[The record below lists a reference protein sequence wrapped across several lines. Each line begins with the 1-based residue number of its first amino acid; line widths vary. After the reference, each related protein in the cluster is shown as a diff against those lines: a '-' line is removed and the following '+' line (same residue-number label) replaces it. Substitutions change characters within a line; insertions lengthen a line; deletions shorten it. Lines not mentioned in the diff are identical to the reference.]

1 MTPAPLSG
9 PDARPAARRLAAAVA
24 TAALLWFL
32 MFSPW
37 TGGRLNFW
45 LAMSA
50 SAVILTALALRFAP
64 RHPDPA
70 KPSCQPAKP
79 SCQPAKPSS
88 CHSEPA
94 KQVKESALQFLAGTA
109 LAFALWGI
117 FWIGDKAAAWMFG
130 FARPEVDA
138 VYAMKEGSP
147 AWMIALLLLVLIGP
161 AEEFFWRGYVQRT
174 LGRLL
179 PGRRA
184 ADAAFLLTTAV
195 YALVHIWSFNFML
208 VMAALVAGAVWGLIY
223 RLRPQLLPALILSH
237 ALWDALVFVL
247 IPI

>member
-50 SAVILTALALRFAP
+50 SAVILTALALRFGP
-64 RHPDPA
+64 SPA
-70 KPSCQPAKP
+70 AGHENGAKCAWP
-79 SCQPAKPSS
+79 V
-88 CHSEPA
+88 
-94 KQVKESALQFLAGTA
+94 QVLAGVA
-109 LAFALWGI
+109 IAFALWGV

-161 AEEFFWRGYVQRT
+161 AEEYFWRGYVQRT

-195 YALVHIWSFNFML
+195 YALVHLWSFNFML

-223 RLRPQLLPALILSH
+223 RIRPQLLPALILSH

-247 IPI
+247 LPI